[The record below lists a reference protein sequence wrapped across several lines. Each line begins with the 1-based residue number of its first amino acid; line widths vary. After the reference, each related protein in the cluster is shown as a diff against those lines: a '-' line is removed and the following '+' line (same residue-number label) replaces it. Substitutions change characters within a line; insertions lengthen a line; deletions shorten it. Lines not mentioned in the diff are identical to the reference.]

1 MAHILLVYSTV
12 DGHTRDICRRVS
24 ETLAT
29 GGNSV
34 TVADVNDVT
43 PSVLADCD
51 KVVVGASIRYGKYRP
66 GLVAFVKEHAE
77 ELNARPGAFF
87 TVNLVA
93 RKPGRDT
100 PETNPY
106 VDKLLAETTWEPEET
121 AVFAGKLDYPRYRWR
136 DRQVIRL
143 IMWLTDGPT
152 DPSTVQD
159 FTDWEKV
166 ADFAE
171 RIGRL

>member
-12 DGHTRDICRRVS
+12 DGHTRDICRHVS
-24 ETLAT
+24 ETLAA
-29 GGNSV
+29 GGNEV
-34 TVADVNDVT
+34 TVTDLNDVD
-43 PSVLADCD
+43 PSALAGCD

-66 GLVAFVKEHAE
+66 ELLDFVKENAA

-106 VDKLLAETTWEPEET
+106 VDKLLGETSWEPAET
-121 AVFAGKLDYPRYRWR
+121 AVFAGKLDYPRYGWR

-152 DPSTVQD
+152 DPSTVRD

-166 ADFAE
+166 SDFAE